1 MILLETPTPVQLRK
15 LEGIANYQFGRGAGT
30 ALFAKGIRITCS
42 ERTGRIRHI
51 YKNRKL
57 IATLRPKDGYL
68 ALTTEGASLILSKT
82 KEHPNLVIAQ
92 NDVADFIKAG
102 GDLFAK
108 HIVRAD
114 ESLRP
119 AEEAIVTDE
128 GGTLLAVGK
137 AVLSGKDMMCF
148 KRGVAVRVRRG
159 TNEASEPDQIDL

>member
-1 MILLETPTPVQLRK
+1 M
-15 LEGIANYQFGRGAGT
+15 
-30 ALFAKGIRITCS
+30 
-42 ERTGRIRHI
+42 
-51 YKNRKL
+51 
-57 IATLRPKDGYL
+57 
-68 ALTTEGASLILSKT
+68 
-82 KEHPNLVIAQ
+82 VIAQ
-92 NDVADFIKAG
+92 NDVADFIRAG

-128 GGTLLAVGK
+128 GGTLLGVGK

-159 TNEASEPDQIDL
+159 TNETSEASEADQIDL